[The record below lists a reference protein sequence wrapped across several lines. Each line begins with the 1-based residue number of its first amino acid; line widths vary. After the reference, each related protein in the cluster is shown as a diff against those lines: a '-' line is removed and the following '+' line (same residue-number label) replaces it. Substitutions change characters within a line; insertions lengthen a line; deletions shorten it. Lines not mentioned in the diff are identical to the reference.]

1 MIHVTKCD
9 ITYNKDKC
17 DIYNK
22 NNIFYEYRH
31 IGNIIYEIA
40 LTLRMK
46 QIHFMI
52 FNLNYAKFS
61 RIIILY
67 FFVLNRVFQG
77 CIYI

>member
-9 ITYNKDKC
+9 ITYNKGNKC

-22 NNIFYEYRH
+22 NNIFCEHRYIIE
-31 IGNIIYEIA
+31 NIDYEIA

-52 FNLNYAKFS
+52 
-61 RIIILY
+61 
-67 FFVLNRVFQG
+67 
-77 CIYI
+77 